1 MKKYFAVFLIFVFVL
16 SLAGCNSHQPNT
28 QDTPSTSSVTESI
41 LDHLIEED
49 GEQYLILP
57 ISKKRVRVT
66 SSHMQY
72 LDEIDLNLLRTAE
85 EKIRENIAQYTDN
98 EGYFYLGDG
107 NGYLSLCTEVIIDI
121 TPPSGTNDGGCGIDH
136 EHKFFKER
144 ISK

>member
-1 MKKYFAVFLIFVFVL
+1 MRKYFAVFLIFVFVL

-85 EKIRENIAQYTDN
+85 EKSGKTLRNIQITKATSIW
-98 EGYFYLGDG
+98 ETG
-107 NGYLSLCTEVIIDI
+107 TVIY
-121 TPPSGTNDGGCGIDH
+121 PCVQ
-136 EHKFFKER
+136 K
-144 ISK
+144 

>member
-1 MKKYFAVFLIFVFVL
+1 MKKYFAVILIFVFVL
-16 SLAGCNSHQPNT
+16 LLAGCNSHQQNT
-28 QDTPSTSSVTESI
+28 QESI
-41 LDHLIEED
+41 SDYLIEEN

-107 NGYLSLCTEVIIDI
+107 NGYLSLCAEVIIDI

>member
-1 MKKYFAVFLIFVFVL
+1 MRKYFAVFLIFVFVL

-98 EGYFYLGDG
+98 EG
-107 NGYLSLCTEVIIDI
+107 
-121 TPPSGTNDGGCGIDH
+121 
-136 EHKFFKER
+136 
-144 ISK
+144 